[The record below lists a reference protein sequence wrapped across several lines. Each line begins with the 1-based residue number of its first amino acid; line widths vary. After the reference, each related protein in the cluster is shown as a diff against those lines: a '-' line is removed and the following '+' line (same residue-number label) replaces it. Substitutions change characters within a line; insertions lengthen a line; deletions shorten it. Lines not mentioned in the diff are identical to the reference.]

1 MLSLNILSSD
11 DTNLTTIDTRYS
23 FAKEVITD
31 WIKDTTSKILI
42 VGGGKT
48 DSAIFL
54 QLGFKNVVVSNLDS
68 RIKGDEFTPYEW
80 SYQNAENLTYNDSEF
95 DFVIVH
101 AALHHC
107 ESPHRALLEMY
118 RVAKKGVI
126 AFESRDSLLMQ
137 ILEKFHL
144 VQTYEHA
151 AVYFNDGKYGGVKNS
166 EIPNYVYRWTEREIE
181 KTINS
186 YSPYG
191 NHLFRYKYSHAFPA
205 TSGLERNSK
214 VKVLIF
220 LMAQPI
226 YKLFALIF
234 PKQQNLFAF
243 YIQKYSPE
251 QGLHPWLIFDEGKIK
266 FNNNWGK
273 IFYK

>member
-1 MLSLNILSSD
+1 MLSLNILSAN
-11 DTNLTTIDTRYS
+11 DTKLAKIDTRYF

-31 WIKDTTSKILI
+31 WIKDKASKILI

-54 QLGFKNVVVSNLDS
+54 QLGFQNVVVSNLDS
-68 RIKGDEFTPYEW
+68 RIKGDEFSPYEW

-107 ESPHRALLEMY
+107 TSPHQALLEMY

-144 VQTYEHA
+144 TQTYEHA
-151 AVYFNDGKYGGVKNS
+151 AVYFNDGKYGGVNNS

-181 KTINS
+181 KTISS

-191 NHLFRYKYSHAFPA
+191 NHIFRYKYSHAFPA
-205 TSGLERNSK
+205 TSGLERNGK
-214 VKVLIF
+214 IKIFFLLI
-220 LMAQPI
+220 AQPI
-226 YKLFALIF
+226 YKLFSLIF

-243 YIQKYSPE
+243 YIEKHYPE
-251 QGLHPWLIFDEGKIK
+251 KGLHPWLIFDEGKIK
-266 FNNNWGK
+266 FNNSWGK
-273 IFYK
+273 TFYK